1 MPVIVENDSGKQDQ
15 LKKLTPE
22 QEMKL
27 VRSSIRK
34 SCRESENAMK
44 QELSRNGEILIEN
57 ISTISMSLIDGAAA
71 KEMIG
76 QSAKEFVKND
86 VAIETTD
93 QGILKAIQNA
103 KGLLSL

>member
-1 MPVIVENDSGKQDQ
+1 MPVVVENDPGKQDQ
-15 LKKLTPE
+15 TKKLTPE

-34 SCRESENAMK
+34 SCKESENAMK
-44 QELSRNGEILIEN
+44 KELSRNGEILIEN
-57 ISTISMSLIDGAAA
+57 ISAISMSLIDGAAA

-93 QGILKAIQNA
+93 QGIMKAVQNA
-103 KGLLSL
+103 KSLLSL